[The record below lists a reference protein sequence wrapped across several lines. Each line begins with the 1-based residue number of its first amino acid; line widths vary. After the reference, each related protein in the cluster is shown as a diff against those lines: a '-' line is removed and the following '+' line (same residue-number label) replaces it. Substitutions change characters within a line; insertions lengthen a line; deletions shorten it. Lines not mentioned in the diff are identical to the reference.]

1 MYHFDPGVCSLRFDF
16 ETFTTAGPT
25 TTVDANGCPDT
36 LVITAVSI
44 YRQLLSAKTCQSSVE
59 TKQNLARNIFAQKSK
74 LDLNEF
80 EKRQFKIHSIQ

>member
-44 YRQLLSAKTCQSSVE
+44 YSRVLRPSKILLE
-59 TKQNLARNIFAQKSK
+59 TFLPKNRNWI
-74 LDLNEF
+74 
-80 EKRQFKIHSIQ
+80 